1 MTSSTS
7 ARPLDGLHALVAG
20 AGGPHARPAAV
31 ALAEAGATVS
41 LFTQADDR
49 AQEVEAQSI
58 LNECWSLGRDGE
70 VVRLD
75 ATDAAHL
82 AAALDAIEAKH
93 GPVSVLVTVPPA
105 PQPHAEEAFDGG
117 AWDAEFRRS
126 ATSTVMPVL
135 SAGRRMLVRG
145 SGRVVNVVSALHEGT
160 SRELAAY
167 AAAQSAVLAFTRSLA
182 QDWDSRGV
190 LVRALVSP
198 EPEHASGPHANES
211 FRTLLRA
218 TLEGAS

>member
-1 MTSSTS
+1 MTTKPP
-7 ARPLDGLHALVAG
+7 ARPLDRLHALVAG

-75 ATDAAHL
+75 ATDAGHL

-93 GPVSVLVTVPPA
+93 GPVAVLVTVPPA
-105 PQPHAEEAFDGG
+105 PQSQPADASDAA

-126 ATSTVMPVL
+126 ATATVMPVL
-135 SAGRRMLVRG
+135 SAGRRMLVHG
-145 SGRVVNVVSALHEGT
+145 AGRVVNVVSMLHEGA
-160 SRELAAY
+160 SPDLAAF

-182 QDWDSRGV
+182 ADWDGRGV
-190 LVRALVSP
+190 TVRALVSAEA
-198 EPEHASGPHANES
+198 EPGGSPHANAA
-211 FRTLLRA
+211 FRAQLRA
-218 TLEGAS
+218 ALEDAP